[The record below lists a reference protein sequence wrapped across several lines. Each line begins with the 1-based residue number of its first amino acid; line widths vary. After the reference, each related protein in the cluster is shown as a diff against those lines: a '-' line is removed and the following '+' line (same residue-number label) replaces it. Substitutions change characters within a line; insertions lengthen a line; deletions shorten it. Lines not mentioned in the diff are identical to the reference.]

1 MRGSVVEPICLRAV
15 GAVNDTGGTR
25 VLDPRNSLLILRRD
39 MSKPQKQVR
48 KNTNR
53 VDSLRKNN
61 IDSFHFMA
69 S

>member
-39 MSKPQKQVR
+39 HVKTTETSKEEYQQGR
-48 KNTNR
+48 Q
-53 VDSLRKNN
+53 SEEEQY
-61 IDSFHFMA
+61 
-69 S
+69 